1 MEGIYNISSF
11 SSITNGSRV
20 LPLLMRYGSL
30 AFRTL
35 LFVFIC
41 TLFTFQISFI
51 QRLQR
56 SLFPY
61 TAFTFSFPFFNVVIV
76 SNCTLFFVLNCKV
89 LALPGQLYVRP

>member
-11 SSITNGSRV
+11 SSITNGSTV

-35 LFVFIC
+35 LFEFIC